1 MCKVICFTGDE
12 MSKDLNFSILLDFY
26 GSILSE
32 RQFEIMDFYYNDD
45 LSLSEIASELG
56 ISRQGVRDALKKA
69 ESIITEIEEKFELAD
84 KFYQINNQIDN
95 IKKNLESILPL
106 EDEKKSKTIQ
116 KVIEDLSDI
125 RV

>member
-1 MCKVICFTGDE
+1 

-32 RQFEIMDFYYNDD
+32 RQFEIMDYYYNDD
-45 LSLSEIASELG
+45 LSLAEIASEVG

-69 ESIITEIEEKFELAD
+69 ESIITEIEEKLELAD
-84 KFYQINNQIDN
+84 KFYQINDQIDD

-106 EDEKKSKTIQ
+106 EDVKKSETIK
-116 KVIEDLSDI
+116 KVIDDLSDI

>member
-1 MCKVICFTGDE
+1 

-32 RQFEIMDFYYNDD
+32 RQFEIMDYYYNDD
-45 LSLSEIASELG
+45 LSLAEIASEVG

-69 ESIITEIEEKFELAD
+69 ENIITEIEEKLELAD
-84 KFYQINNQIDN
+84 KFYQINDQIND

-106 EDEKKSKTIQ
+106 EDVKKSETIK
-116 KVIEDLSDI
+116 KVIADLSDI

>member
-1 MCKVICFTGDE
+1 

-32 RQFEIMDFYYNDD
+32 RQFEIMDYYYNDD
-45 LSLSEIASELG
+45 LSLAEIASEVG

-69 ESIITEIEEKFELAD
+69 ENIITEIEEKLELAD
-84 KFYQINNQIDN
+84 KFYQINDQIND

-106 EDEKKSKTIQ
+106 EDVKKSETIK
-116 KVIEDLSDI
+116 KVTEDLSDI

>member
-1 MCKVICFTGDE
+1 

-32 RQFEIMDFYYNDD
+32 RQFEIMDYYYNDD
-45 LSLSEIASELG
+45 LSLAEIASEVG

-69 ESIITEIEEKFELAD
+69 ENIITEIEEKLELAD
-84 KFYQINNQIDN
+84 KFYQINDQIND

-106 EDEKKSKTIQ
+106 EEVKKSETIK
-116 KVIEDLSDI
+116 KVIADLSDI

>member
-1 MCKVICFTGDE
+1 

-26 GSILSE
+26 GSMLSE

-45 LSLSEIASELG
+45 LSLGEIASELG

-69 ESIITEIEEKFELAD
+69 EVIITEIEEKLELAD
-84 KFYQINNQIDN
+84 KFYQINNQLDN

-106 EDEKKSKTIQ
+106 GDEKKSKVIQ
-116 KVIEDLSDI
+116 KVIDDISDI
-125 RV
+125 RI

>member
-1 MCKVICFTGDE
+1 

-32 RQFEIMDFYYNDD
+32 RQFEIMDYYYNDD
-45 LSLSEIASELG
+45 LSLAEIASEVG

-69 ESIITEIEEKFELAD
+69 EGIITEIEEKLELAD
-84 KFYQINNQIDN
+84 KFYQINDQIND

-106 EDEKKSKTIQ
+106 EDVKKSETIK

>member
-1 MCKVICFTGDE
+1 

-26 GSILSE
+26 GSMLSE
-32 RQFEIMDFYYNDD
+32 RQFEIMDYYYNDD
-45 LSLSEIASELG
+45 LSLAEIASEVG

-69 ESIITEIEEKFELAD
+69 ENIITEIEEKLELAD

-106 EDEKKSKTIQ
+106 EDVKKSEIIK
-116 KVIEDLSDI
+116 KVIADLSDI
-125 RV
+125 RI

>member
-1 MCKVICFTGDE
+1 

-26 GSILSE
+26 GSMLSE

-45 LSLSEIASELG
+45 LSLAEIASEVG

-69 ESIITEIEEKFELAD
+69 EGIITEIEEKLELAD

-106 EDEKKSKTIQ
+106 EDEQNSKVIQ
-116 KVIEDLSDI
+116 KVIDDISDI

>member
-1 MCKVICFTGDE
+1 

-45 LSLSEIASELG
+45 LSLAEIAAEVG

-69 ESIITEIEEKFELAD
+69 ENIIIEIEEKLELAD

-116 KVIEDLSDI
+116 KVIDDITDI
-125 RV
+125 RI

>member
-1 MCKVICFTGDE
+1 

-32 RQFEIMDFYYNDD
+32 RQFEIMDYYYNDD
-45 LSLSEIASELG
+45 LSLAEIASEVG

-69 ESIITEIEEKFELAD
+69 ENIITEIEEKLELAD
-84 KFYQINNQIDN
+84 KFYQINNQIDD

-106 EDEKKSKTIQ
+106 EEVKKSETIK
-116 KVIEDLSDI
+116 KVIADLSDI

>member
-1 MCKVICFTGDE
+1 

-45 LSLSEIASELG
+45 LSLGEIASELG

-69 ESIITEIEEKFELAD
+69 ESIITQSEEKLELAD

-106 EDEKKSKTIQ
+106 DNNEKSETI
-116 KVIEDLSDI
+116 KKAISDI
-125 RV
+125 SDIHI

>member
-1 MCKVICFTGDE
+1 

-26 GSILSE
+26 GSLLSE

-45 LSLSEIASELG
+45 LSLAEIASEVG

-69 ESIITEIEEKFELAD
+69 ESIITEIEEKLELAD
-84 KFYQINNQIDN
+84 KFYQINSQIDN

-106 EDEKKSKTIQ
+106 EDEDKSKIIQ
-116 KVIEDLSDI
+116 KVIDDISDI

>member
-1 MCKVICFTGDE
+1 

-45 LSLSEIASELG
+45 LSLAEIASEVG

-69 ESIITEIEEKFELAD
+69 EGIITEIEEKLELAD

-106 EDEKKSKTIQ
+106 EDEKKSELVQ
-116 KVIEDLSDI
+116 KVIDDISDI
-125 RV
+125 RI

>member
-1 MCKVICFTGDE
+1 

-32 RQFEIMDFYYNDD
+32 RQFEIMDYYYNDD
-45 LSLSEIASELG
+45 LSLAEIASEVG

-69 ESIITEIEEKFELAD
+69 ENIITEIEEKLELAD
-84 KFYQINNQIDN
+84 KFYQINDQIND

-106 EDEKKSKTIQ
+106 EDVKKSETIK